1 MGSPG
6 KPCVRKWSGIDTT
19 EPEKEISDIG
29 DTSELSSEC
38 LYLSVERFGG
48 SVCGTVVEEV

>member
-1 MGSPG
+1 M
-6 KPCVRKWSGIDTT
+6 RKWSGIDVT